1 MRTGVK
7 KQSGRTFTTR
17 QSDGSRAGG
26 DSRGAG
32 SGSTGTVVSM
42 SVRASQAGSSG
53 GGASQAGRGT
63 VGTGEAGR
71 GTVGTGEAGRG
82 TVSTRQARRGAPLAR
97 QARTG
102 GLSVVSI
109 PSVQIV
115 RNLGC
120 SSADRGSADAGS
132 DTGSLVSVVFSRLGG
147 VYHTHQHSAKRR
159 RGRREDS
166 RPSNPLSL
174 TKSRSPCSLPNPWD
188 PLSELPVKSP
198 LWSLTS

>member
-1 MRTGVK
+1 MRTEVK

-26 DSRGAG
+26 DSRGTG
-32 SGSTGTVVSM
+32 SGGTGTVVSM

-71 GTVGTGEAGRG
+71 GTV
-82 TVSTRQARRGAPLAR
+82 STRQARRGAPLAR
-97 QARTG
+97 QTRTS
-102 GLSVVSI
+102 GLSVMSI

-120 SSADRGSADAGS
+120 SSANRGSADAGS

-159 RGRREDS
+159 RGRRED
-166 RPSNPLSL
+166 
-174 TKSRSPCSLPNPWD
+174 
-188 PLSELPVKSP
+188 
-198 LWSLTS
+198 